1 MRAQVTFLFAWI
13 SSGLPTRQQAD
24 KIGSDRII
32 FFSPFS
38 SSFVFSIMGRVP
50 SPSPFCSCSPIY
62 RIMLRFR
69 ILAAA
74 AIGQGRRRLV
84 HLVDERG
91 ILTFVVAPLLRL
103 LGIFP
108 CRLPPSR
115 SSIGLSLSETPASGL
130 AFEACGGRRRG
141 RFLSNGVKG
150 KRGEGDAGRRTERGR
165 KVKPMLRMRGG
176 TPLASPRARPPSP

>member
-1 MRAQVTFLFAWI
+1 MFLPI
-13 SSGLPTRQQAD
+13 SL
-24 KIGSDRII
+24 
-32 FFSPFS
+32 S
-38 SSFVFSIMGRVP
+38 S
-50 SPSPFCSCSPIY
+50 FCSCSPIY

-69 ILAAA
+69 ILAAAA

-91 ILTFVVAPLLRL
+91 ILTFVVAPLLGLL

-108 CRLPPSR
+108 CRLPPSLPLAP
-115 SSIGLSLSETPASGL
+115 IGLSLSETPASGL

-150 KRGEGDAGRRTERGR
+150 KRGEGDAGRRGEESQADAEDARR
-165 KVKPMLRMRGG
+165 DAACSSPSEASVALVKRLLLLRRF
-176 TPLASPRARPPSP
+176 LAVDECEVF